1 MLHSPPAD
9 VAVNVVCQKGDK
21 ADDHRAVLQILY
33 ACQYPQKDQHK
44 IVCGIGAE
52 KTSKTNLALAMNLY
66 DGMNAAFPG
75 SCAAV
80 VCKEQTLNQDLV
92 PFSLT
97 LEIGSCGNTPAQAKA
112 AAKIAAAAL
121 SPLFDLH

>member
-1 MLHSPPAD
+1 MTDAD
-9 VAVNVVCQKGDK
+9 GNIVRSLAV
-21 ADDHRAVLQILY
+21 
-33 ACQYPQKDQHK
+33 KDGQGIAQTQ
-44 IVCGIGAE
+44 IVCGMAAE
-52 KTSKTNLALAMNLY
+52 KTSKTNLALAMSLC
-66 DGMNAAFPG
+66 DGMNTAFPG

-80 VCKEQTLNQDLV
+80 VCKEQTLGQDLA

-121 SPLFDLH
+121 SPLFDLN